1 MIKTVRKIRIKSV
14 ILMVAFIGA
23 VLVLKSPYM
32 NSLYEGDYILFM
44 KQILFMQGE
53 DLIANVFWL
62 FPIVGSL
69 FFISDYGYSR
79 LIHFST
85 RYKNRRNY
93 IRKVYF
99 RTLGYALLFHFLFS
113 VLQILIFSGSYGI
126 QISFSLM
133 NVILQ
138 YVIENTFLSLLVICI
153 SLVIKKYIYAYISV
167 ITGLIILLRV
177 PKLYGK
183 WIPFISLNC
192 TNSINVFTI
201 IGCIVITF
209 IVYKLYLHCDIG
221 GNYEN

>member
-1 MIKTVRKIRIKSV
+1 
-14 ILMVAFIGA
+14 
-23 VLVLKSPYM
+23 
-32 NSLYEGDYILFM
+32 
-44 KQILFMQGE
+44 
-53 DLIANVFWL
+53 
-62 FPIVGSL
+62 
-69 FFISDYGYSR
+69 
-79 LIHFST
+79 
-85 RYKNRRNY
+85 
-93 IRKVYF
+93 
-99 RTLGYALLFHFLFS
+99 
-113 VLQILIFSGSYGI
+113 
-126 QISFSLM
+126 M